1 MKRVVLAVPPVL
13 ATILFYTHLLFH
25 GFPVAAAAA
34 PLAALVLLVI
44 RGALAAR
51 LLALVLVLFACEW
64 ARAGYELVM
73 RRLDAGGSIHP
84 ALEIMAGVT
93 VFTLLSAWCVL
104 RRARQ

>member
-1 MKRVVLAVPPVL
+1 MKRAALAVPPVL
-13 ATILFYTHLLFH
+13 ATILFCAHLLFH

-34 PLAALVLLVI
+34 PLAALVLLFI
-44 RGALAAR
+44 RGATAAR
-51 LLALVLVLFACEW
+51 LLAVFQVLFACEW

-93 VFTLLSAWCVL
+93 IFTLLSAWCIL

>member
-1 MKRVVLAVPPVL
+1 MKRALLAVPPVL
-13 ATILFYTHLLFH
+13 ATILFCAHLLFH

-34 PLAALVLLVI
+34 PLAVLVLLVI

-51 LLALVLVLFACEW
+51 MLAVVQVLFACEW
-64 ARAGYELVM
+64 ARAGWELVM

-93 VFTLLSAWCVL
+93 AFTLLAALCAL
-104 RRARQ
+104 RRSRQ

>member
-13 ATILFYTHLLFH
+13 ATILFCAHLLFH
-25 GFPVAAAAA
+25 GFPVAASAA
-34 PLAALVLLVI
+34 PLAALVLLFI
-44 RGALAAR
+44 RGATAAR
-51 LLALVLVLFACEW
+51 LLAVCQVLFACEW

-93 VFTLLSAWCVL
+93 VFTLFSAWCAL

>member
-13 ATILFYTHLLFH
+13 ATILFCAHLLFH
-25 GFPVAAAAA
+25 GFPVATAAA

-44 RGALAAR
+44 RGALAGR